1 MEFFIPYL
9 YIICVIFIINVT
21 STGGGTDDDINNI
34 ESKSILGTSHYNIS
48 NINLSAIPNLDS
60 SIPVGFSSDTKKWSS
75 NNPTSR
81 KDKKKKEIKPKD
93 IMNNNDTSNSS
104 SRNKENNNPIKSVLL
119 KENKGIKITGP
130 CNANLS
136 IFLVPHI
143 YIDVETKYN
152 NIQLRYKLD
161 ECSESIKFKDTT
173 TELSTSDDTSL
184 NVNFKAGV
192 SRDTMDK
199 DRLYNICEDNK
210 TFKFVVYIIDN
221 ILTLKWKV
229 YETGVTNNKVDI
241 RQYKMKELSSP
252 ITTFQIHSV
261 SENKDFHLL
270 ETKNYAIKTDIPE
283 KCDIM
288 ATKCFLS
295 GNINIEKCLECTLL
309 VQNND
314 TSSECFTYVSKDV
327 RQNFN
332 QIKAEAEDDENFR
345 DYHLTDIINNILTK
359 IYKIYKINK
368 INKNEEKKE
377 LISLEELDDF
387 LKERIT
393 DYCKILKEL
402 DMNGTLVNHE
412 LGNNVDV
419 FNNLIRLLKLHEN
432 ESIST
437 LHHKL
442 RNSAICMKYPDKWI
456 EKKRGL
462 ILPNIENNNIIYNIK
477 YEKLNEE
484 KKKNIDNN
492 MLDEDDIKISDI
504 KNIKKK
510 NIYLFSNN
518 TLEHFNNE
526 KQFCNSS
533 YCNRLKDENNCISKI
548 QIEDQGNC
556 SISWIFASKYHFETL
571 KCMRGYKPHA
581 ISALYIANC
590 SKRKHK
596 DRCNVGS
603 NPLEFL
609 QIIQENKFLPM
620 ETNYLYTYTKVGNHC
635 PDEEKKWVNLLEHT
649 RMINYNNKDFT
660 TLFTKAYIAYES
672 ETFKKDMHSFVKLI
686 KDEIM
691 NQGSVIAYVKAENVL
706 GYELN
711 GKIVQNLCGDKT
723 PDHAVNIVGYGNYIN
738 DEDEKKSYWLVR
750 NSWGKYWGDEGYFK
764 VDMYG
769 PSNCENNFIHSV
781 VVFNINMPK
790 NKKCAVKR
798 TLPLYNY
805 YLKNSPDFYHNLY
818 YKNFNSKKSMNLV
831 NASDERKN
839 IYDQE
844 DKVNNEKRSKVLN
857 SEVTTSLSSQRYYK
871 DDNTDTII
879 GHRQDINTQEKNIK
893 DEFNKSSITNNNVS
907 SSNMTISNKNTNKV
921 KIYHIIKH
929 VKNTKIKIGFVKYDN
944 YNIIGMNHTCSRSYS
959 ADQEKHEECIK
970 FCELHWNEC
979 KDKTSPGYCL
989 TKLKGSDECFFCY
1002 V

>member
-1 MEFFIPYL
+1 MKFFIPYL
-9 YIICVIFIINVT
+9 YIICVIFIIYVT
-21 STGGGTDDDINNI
+21 RTGGWEDDDNNNI
-34 ESKSILGTSHYNIS
+34 EGKSFLGPGHNNIS
-48 NINLSAIPNLDS
+48 NIDSSSIPNLDS
-60 SIPVGFSSDTKKWSS
+60 SIPVSLSSDTKKWSS
-75 NNPTSR
+75 NNLTS
-81 KDKKKKEIKPKD
+81 KKHKKKKEIRPED
-93 IMNNNDTSNSS
+93 IMSNNDSSNIS
-104 SRNKENNNPIKSVLL
+104 SRNKQNNSPIKSALL
-119 KENKGIKITGP
+119 KENKGVKIIGP
-130 CNANLS
+130 CNVNLS

-152 NIQLRYKLD
+152 NIELRYKLN
-161 ECSESIKFKDTT
+161 EFSHSIKFKDTT
-173 TELSTSDDTSL
+173 NELITSDDTL
-184 NVNFKAGV
+184 MNANFNVGV
-192 SRDTMDK
+192 SRDTLDK
-199 DRLYNICEDNK
+199 DRLYNTCAENK
-210 TFKFVVYIIDN
+210 TFKFVVYIKDN

-229 YETGVTNNKVDI
+229 YKTGVTNNKVDI
-241 RQYKMKELSSP
+241 RQYKMKKLSRP
-252 ITTFQIHSV
+252 IITIQIHSV
-261 SENKDFHLL
+261 SENKDSHLL

-288 ATKCFLS
+288 ATNCFLS
-295 GNINIEKCLECTLL
+295 GNTNIEKCLECTLL

-327 RQNFN
+327 RENFN

-345 DYHLTDIINNILTK
+345 DYYLTDTINNILK
-359 IYKIYKINK
+359 KIYKINK
-368 INKNEEKKE
+368 NEGKKE
-377 LISLEELDDF
+377 LITLEELDNF

-393 DYCKILKEL
+393 DYCEILKEI
-402 DMNGTLVNHE
+402 DTNGTLVNHE

-419 FNNLIRLLKLHEN
+419 FNNLIRLLKLHKN

-437 LHHKL
+437 LHNKL

-462 ILPNIENNNIIYNIK
+462 ILPNVANNNIIYNSK

-484 KKKNIDNN
+484 KKRKIYDN
-492 MLDEDDIKISDI
+492 MLDKHDSKIIDITNI
-504 KNIKKK
+504 KNYIF
-510 NIYLFSNN
+510 INN
-518 TLEHFNNE
+518 TLEHFNND

-533 YCNRLKDENNCISKI
+533 FCNRLKDENNCISKI

-556 SISWIFASKYHFETL
+556 AISWIFASKYHLETL
-571 KCMRGYKPHA
+571 KCIKGYEPHA

-590 SKRKHK
+590 SKREHK

-620 ETNYLYTYTKVGNHC
+620 DTNYLYSYTKVGNAC
-635 PDEEKKWVNLLEHT
+635 PDEEKKWVNLLKHT
-649 RMINYNNKDFT
+649 RIINYNNKNLS
-660 TLFTKAYIAYES
+660 TLATKAYTAYES
-672 ETFKKDMHSFVKLI
+672 EHFKDKMGTFIKLI

-691 NQGSVIAYVKAENVL
+691 NKGSVIAYVKAENVL

-711 GKIVQNLCGDKT
+711 GKKVQNLCGDKT

-738 DEDEKKSYWLVR
+738 DEDEKKSYWIVR
-750 NSWGKYWGDEGYFK
+750 NSWGKYWGDDGYFK

-790 NKKCAVKR
+790 SKKCPVKI

-805 YLKNSPDFYHNLY
+805 YLKYSPDFYHNLY
-818 YKNFNSKKSMNLV
+818 YKNFNSKKSMKLV
-831 NASDERKN
+831 NESDELKN

-844 DKVNNEKRSKVLN
+844 DKVNNKKGIKVLN
-857 SEVTTSLSSQRYYK
+857 SEVITSLSSQEISQKHNK

-879 GHRQDINTQEKNIK
+879 GNRQDINKQEKNIK
-893 DEFNKSSITNNNVS
+893 VEFNKSSITHNSVS
-907 SSNMTISNKNTNKV
+907 SCNITISNRNTNKI
-921 KIYHIIKH
+921 KIYHIIKR
-929 VKNTKIKIGFVKYDN
+929 VKNTKTKIGFVKYDN
-944 YNIIGMNHTCSRSYS
+944 YNTIGMNHTCSRSYS
-959 ADQEKHEECIK
+959 SDEDKHEGCIK

-989 TKLKGSDECFFCY
+989 TKLKGSNECFFCY